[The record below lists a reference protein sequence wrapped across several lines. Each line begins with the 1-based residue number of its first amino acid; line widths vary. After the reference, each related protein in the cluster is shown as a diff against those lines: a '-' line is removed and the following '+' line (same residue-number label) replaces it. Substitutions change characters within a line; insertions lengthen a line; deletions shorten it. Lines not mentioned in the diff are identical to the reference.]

1 MSRRLIISLVVS
13 IVALASTASATMP
26 FSRLHYPK
34 IGVNLNKE
42 VSNANSDIPELAG
55 LDRRVRAYMDRWAL
69 QGACVAVMRNDSLL
83 YAKGYGWADKEKGIK
98 MEPNNLMRV
107 ASVSKL
113 ITAVGIMSLVDRG
126 YMSLQDHVFGDD
138 GILMGPEYE
147 GAAKDPNYSLITVEH
162 LLRHQGGFYNDPM
175 FEPAMVRSYL
185 GISGELTAE
194 DFIRYELA
202 HRIKFRP
209 GETNRYSNFGYLL
222 LSRIIEAIME
232 ESYESFID
240 HNILEP
246 AGILDMH
253 IAGNLYLD
261 RYPGEAKYYSHDPSR
276 ESYGDN
282 DITVLSGA
290 GAWCCSI
297 LELAKLVAAIDGKP
311 EVEDVIS
318 YDAVDAMIAY
328 DDPNRF
334 SLGWNDTNPEIAWTR
349 TGTFTG
355 TSALIKYFPDGECWI
370 FVTNTSTWKGP
381 HLASY
386 TGELFRQCR
395 ELYSDKFPKRNLFYY

>member
-1 MSRRLIISLVVS
+1 MLLVVS
-13 IVALASTASATMP
+13 AAALSAAVSAGTP
-26 FSRLHYPK
+26 LNRLHYPK

-42 VSNANSDIPELAG
+42 ISNVSSELPEFSG
-55 LDRRVRAYMDRWAL
+55 IDRKVRTYMDRWAL
-69 QGACVAVMRNDSLL
+69 QGCCVAVVRNDSLVF
-83 YAKGYGWADKEKGIK
+83 AKGYGWADREKGVR

-113 ITAVGIMSLVDRG
+113 VTAVGIMNLVDRG
-126 YMSLQDHVFGDD
+126 YITLQDHVFGED
-138 GILMGPEYE
+138 GILTGPEYE
-147 GAAKDPNYSLITVEH
+147 AADKDPNYALITVEH
-162 LLRHQGGFYNDPM
+162 LLRHQGGFANDPM
-175 FEPAMVRSYL
+175 FEPGMVRSFL
-185 GISGELTAE
+185 GITGELKAE
-194 DFIRYELA
+194 DYIRYELA
-202 HRIKFRP
+202 HRIRYKP

-222 LSRIIEAIME
+222 LSRIIETIME

-246 AGILDMH
+246 VGILDMH

-261 RYPGEAKYYSHDPSR
+261 RFPGEVRYYSHDPER

-297 LELAKLVAAIDGKP
+297 VELAKLVAAIDGRP
-311 EVEDVIS
+311 EVEDIIS
-318 YDAVDAMIAY
+318 PESVEAMTAY
-328 DDPNRF
+328 NGPSVF
-334 SLGWNDTNPEIAWTR
+334 SLGWNDTNPEVAWTR

-370 FVTNTSTWKGP
+370 FMTNTSTWKGP

-395 ELYSDKFPKRNLFYY
+395 EVCGGRFPKRNMFYY